1 MKHLFAI
8 LRDLRD
14 RRGYGTI
21 ELMIM
26 VAAVAAISAAVL
38 SALLPSM
45 QDMHSKTSSGI
56 RTFGGSGF

>member
-1 MKHLFAI
+1 MLEFLK
-8 LRDLRD
+8 D

-21 ELMIM
+21 ELLVL

-38 SALLPSM
+38 AALLPSM
-45 QDMHSKTSSGI
+45 RDMHNKLSNGI

>member
-1 MKHLFAI
+1 MKHLLVI
-8 LRDLRD
+8 LKD

-45 QDMHSKTSSGI
+45 QNMHNKTSNSI
-56 RTFGGSGF
+56 RMFGGSGF